1 MLRIDY
7 RACLRMYSVFF
18 FFFVD
23 NNCYEF
29 GVTAIERVHSSALLI
44 HIDNDK
50 AKEGKIVSLN
60 SFFAMISSINTCN

>member
-18 FFFVD
+18 LVD

-29 GVTAIERVHSSALLI
+29 GVTAIERVHSSVLLI

-60 SFFAMISSINTCN
+60 SFFATISSINTCN